1 MEENTQ
7 LALRYEIARKAIH
20 LSSVSIPILYWFLS
34 RDVAL
39 LLLTPLFAGFFVID
53 LLKNFVPPISRW
65 YHRTFDAMLRSHE
78 LNEEKFTFNG
88 ATYMV
93 LSALLLVLFFPKVIA
108 VTAFAMVAISDTM
121 AAIVGRTLGRHRFG
135 LKSVEGST
143 AFFVSALA
151 IVAVVPELPPVIG
164 IAMAITA
171 TIAEA
176 LAGQVSRL
184 KIDDNLVIP
193 LSSATVGFLFYGLL

>member
-1 MEENTQ
+1 MEENAQ

-20 LSSVSIPILYWFLS
+20 LSSISIPLIYWFIS
-34 RDVAL
+34 RDLAL
-39 LLLTPLFAGFFVID
+39 LLLTPLFAGFVIID
-53 LLKNFVPPISRW
+53 LLKNVVQPISRW

-135 LKSVEGST
+135 HKSIEGSV
-143 AFFVSALA
+143 AFLLSALV
-151 IVAVVPELPPVIG
+151 IVTVVPGIPAIIG

-176 LAGQVSRL
+176 IAGQVSHL

-193 LSSATVGFLFYGLL
+193 LTSASVGLLLYGWL